1 MVRSIFSFP
10 FLCLTIGT
18 GNPLQGPQSGL
29 SNANLLRFLQQ
40 RCVIPRLTDIIAAG
54 FCCEQHIDWARFL
67 FQGLYDPRLFIFIF
81 DFAFDFALFDEE
93 EPRKR
98 GHFE

>member
-1 MVRSIFSFP
+1 
-10 FLCLTIGT
+10 LLTIGA
-18 GNPLQGPQSGL
+18 GNPLQGPQRGL
-29 SNANLLRFLQQ
+29 SSVRLRLFLQQ

-54 FCCEQHIDWARFL
+54 FCCSQHIDWAHFL

-93 EPRKR
+93 EPQKKLRL
-98 GHFE
+98 E

>member
-40 RCVIPRLTDIIAAG
+40 RCVIPRLPDIIAAG
-54 FCCEQHIDWARFL
+54 FYCEQHIDWARFL

-81 DFAFDFALFDEE
+81 DFALSDEE
-93 EPRKR
+93 GSQRKR
-98 GHFE
+98 GRLETI

>member
-1 MVRSIFSFP
+1 M
-10 FLCLTIGT
+10 
-18 GNPLQGPQSGL
+18 
-29 SNANLLRFLQQ
+29 
-40 RCVIPRLTDIIAAG
+40 IPRLTDIIAAG

-81 DFAFDFALFDEE
+81 DFAFDFKLFGEKRLYDPRLFLVIFAFALFMG

-98 GHFE
+98 GR

>member
-1 MVRSIFSFP
+1 M
-10 FLCLTIGT
+10 LTVGAD
-18 GNPLQGPQSGL
+18 NPRQGRQSGL

-54 FCCEQHIDWARFL
+54 FCCEQHVDWARFL

>member
-1 MVRSIFSFP
+1 MVGSICSFP

-18 GNPLQGPQSGL
+18 DNPLQGPQNEL
-29 SNANLLRFLQQ
+29 LDPYLLRFLQQ

-54 FCCEQHIDWARFL
+54 FYCEQHIDWARFL

-81 DFAFDFALFDEE
+81 DFALSDEE
-93 EPRKR
+93 GSQRKR
-98 GHFE
+98 GRLETI

>member
-1 MVRSIFSFP
+1 MVGSVCSFP
-10 FLCLTIGT
+10 FLFLTIGT
-18 GNPLQGPQSGL
+18 GIHLQGPRERL
-29 SNANLLRFLQQ
+29 WDEHLLRFLQQ